1 MEEESGPLYSRA
13 DMLAAAARQLGRP
26 VSYRMLVDWVEL
38 GLVPAPNCIYPG
50 WGKGRRGLWTA
61 TGFNLWGIQLRNRQ
75 RHSIGTMCNLPVGVW
90 VYRDAL
96 GIEMPQVRRAL
107 NTWAARARRG
117 RKSDLAKN
125 ARILMGRIAHPGASR
140 KTREALVR
148 LLENRPWRGTASRQ
162 RLHDAIV
169 DVVSPGLSGG
179 SGEPLTAKWM
189 ADRVE
194 HALIAKWLGVQSLP
208 VGPRDGS
215 RDPVLGRAKDLLRN
229 GALAY
234 KEDQPRWSKRA
245 PYARLF
251 ETVELDRLIG
261 GACGDLALMMGI
273 IRLAGRKN
281 AEPT

>member
-1 MEEESGPLYSRA
+1 MEEESGPPYSRA
-13 DMLAAAARQLGRP
+13 DMLAAAERELGRT
-26 VSYRMLVDWVEL
+26 VSYRLLVDWVEL

-50 WGKGRRGLWTA
+50 WAKGRRGLWTA

-90 VYRDAL
+90 VYRDEL

-107 NTWAARARRG
+107 TTWASRATRARS
-117 RKSDLAKN
+117 SDLARS
-125 ARILMGRIAHPGASR
+125 ARDLVRRIGHPGASR
-140 KTREALVR
+140 KARHALVR

-208 VGPRDGS
+208 VGPHDGS
-215 RDPVLGRAKDLLRN
+215 RDLVLGRAKELLRN

-234 KEDQPRWSKRA
+234 KEDQPRRSKRA
-245 PYARLF
+245 PYGRVF
-251 ETVELDRLIG
+251 EEAGLNRLIG

-281 AEPT
+281 AQTA